1 MARKTKPL
9 TDTEIKAA
17 KPKDADY
24 QLYDGD
30 GLTLLIKSS
39 GSKLWQ
45 FRYYRP
51 LTKQRTKQSFGAYP
65 AVSLSDA
72 RKLRAESRVL
82 LAKDIDPQEHQKE
95 QVRNSQEAKTNTFL
109 LVAERWWNVKK
120 ASVTEDYADD
130 IWRSLERDVFPAI
143 GDISVTEIKAHTL
156 VKAVQPVQARGAL
169 ETVRRLCQRINE
181 VMIYAQNTGLIDAV
195 PSVNIGKAFEKP
207 QKKNMPSI
215 RPDQLPQLMQTMRT
229 ANISQST
236 RCLFMW
242 QLLTI
247 TRPAEAAEARW
258 DEIDFE
264 AKEWKIP
271 AARMKMN
278 RDARWD
284 EIDFEAKEWKIPAA
298 RMKMNRDH
306 TVPLSDGA
314 LAILAMMKSLSG
326 GREFIFPS
334 RIKPTQP
341 MNSQTVNAALKR
353 AGLGGVL
360 VSHGLRSIASTA
372 LNEQGFPPDVIEAA
386 LAHVDKNEVRRA
398 YNRSDYLEQRRPMM
412 QWWANLIKAADS
424 IPTVCNE
431 VAGLRLV
438 G

>member
-1 MARKTKPL
+1 MARQTKPL
-9 TDTEIKAA
+9 SVKEIESA
-17 KPKDADY
+17 KPKEADY
-24 QLYDGD
+24 VLYDGD
-30 GLTLLIKSS
+30 GLELLIKSS
-39 GSKLWQ
+39 GSKIWQ
-45 FRYYRP
+45 FRYIRP
-51 LTKQRTKQSFGAYP
+51 VTKKRAKKSIGPYP
-65 AVSLSDA
+65 SVTLADA
-72 RKLRAESRVL
+72 RNYRAESRSL
-82 LAKDIDPQEHQKE
+82 LAKQIDPQEHQQE
-95 QVRNSQEAKTNTFL
+95 QLRSSLEAKTNTFQ

-143 GDISVTEIKAHTL
+143 GDVSVTDIKAHTL
-156 VKAVQPVQARGAL
+156 VQAVQPVQARGAL

-229 ANISQST
+229 ASISLST

-247 TRPAEAAEARW
+247 TRPAEAAEALW
-258 DEIDFE
+258 EEVDIE
-264 AKEWKIP
+264 A
-271 AARMKMN
+271 R
-278 RDARWD
+278 
-284 EIDFEAKEWKIPAA
+284 EWKIPAA

-306 TVPLSDGA
+306 TVPLSNEA
-314 LAILAMMKSLSG
+314 IAILEMMK
-326 GREFIFPS
+326 PN
-334 RIKPTQP
+334 QP
-341 MNSQTVNAALKR
+341 MNSQTVNASLKR
-353 AGLGGVL
+353 AGFGGVL

-386 LAHVDKNEVRRA
+386 LAHVEKNEVRRA

-412 QWWANLIKAADS
+412 QWWADFVMAADRGS
-424 IPTVCNE
+424 MIE
-431 VAGLRLV
+431 GGMKGMRLAG
-438 G
+438 

>member
-17 KPKDADY
+17 KPQDKDY

-51 LTKQRTKQSFGAYP
+51 YTKQRTKQSFGAYP
-65 AVSLSDA
+65 AVTLSDA
-72 RKLRAESRVL
+72 RKLRTESRSL
-82 LAKDIDPQEHQKE
+82 LAKDIDPQEYQKD
-95 QVRNSQEAKTNTFL
+95 QIRSSQEAKTNTFQ
-109 LVAERWWNVKK
+109 LVAERWWEVKK
-120 ASVTEDYADD
+120 STVTEDYGND

-143 GDISVTEIKAHTL
+143 GDISVTDIKAHIL
-156 VKAVQPVQARGAL
+156 VQAIQPVQARGAL

-195 PSVNIGKAFEKP
+195 PSINIGKAFEKP
-207 QKKNMPSI
+207 KKKNMPSI
-215 RPDQLPQLMQTMRT
+215 PPDQLPKLMQTMRT
-229 ANISQST
+229 ANIILPT

-247 TRPAEAAEARW
+247 SRPAEAAEARW
-258 DEIDFE
+258 DEINFE
-264 AKEWKIP
+264 TKEWKIP

-278 RDARWD
+278 R
-284 EIDFEAKEWKIPAA
+284 E
-298 RMKMNRDH
+298 H
-306 TVPLSDGA
+306 TVPLSDAA
-314 LAILAMMKSLSG
+314 LAILELMKPLSG
-326 GREFIFPS
+326 NREFIFPS

-353 AGLGGVL
+353 AGFGGVL

-372 LNEQGFPPDVIEAA
+372 LNEQGFPPDIIEAA

-412 QWWANLIKAADS
+412 QWWADFIEAADRGS
-424 IPTVCNE
+424 IIE
-431 VAGLRLV
+431 GGIRGISLV

>member
-17 KPKDADY
+17 KPQDKDY

-51 LTKQRTKQSFGAYP
+51 YTKQRTKQSFGAYP
-65 AVSLSDA
+65 AVTLSDA
-72 RKLRAESRVL
+72 RKLRAESRSL
-82 LAKDIDPQEHQKE
+82 LAKDIDPQEYQKN
-95 QVRNSQEAKTNTFL
+95 QIRNSQEAKTNTFQ
-109 LVAERWWNVKK
+109 LVAERWWEVKK
-120 ASVTEDYADD
+120 STVTEDYGND

-143 GDISVTEIKAHTL
+143 GDISVTDIKAHIL
-156 VKAVQPVQARGAL
+156 VQAIQPVQARGAL

-195 PSVNIGKAFEKP
+195 PSINIGKAFEKP
-207 QKKNMPSI
+207 KKKNMPSI
-215 RPDQLPQLMQTMRT
+215 RPEQLPQLMQIMRT
-229 ANISQST
+229 ANIILPT

-247 TRPAEAAEARW
+247 SRPAEAAEARW
-258 DEIDFE
+258 DEINFE
-264 AKEWKIP
+264 TKEWKIP

-278 RDARWD
+278 R
-284 EIDFEAKEWKIPAA
+284 E
-298 RMKMNRDH
+298 H
-306 TVPLSDGA
+306 TVPLSDAA
-314 LAILAMMKSLSG
+314 LAILELMKPLSG
-326 GREFIFPS
+326 NREFIFPS

-353 AGLGGVL
+353 AGFGGVL

-412 QWWANLIKAADS
+412 QWWADFIAEADKGS
-424 IPTVCNE
+424 IIE
-431 VAGLRLV
+431 GGIRGISLV

>member
-17 KPKDADY
+17 KPQDKDY

-51 LTKQRTKQSFGAYP
+51 YTKQRTKQSFGAYP
-65 AVSLSDA
+65 AVTLSDA
-72 RKLRAESRVL
+72 RKLRAESRSL
-82 LAKDIDPQEHQKE
+82 LAKDIDPQEYQKD
-95 QVRNSQEAKTNTFL
+95 QIRNSQEAKTNTFQ
-109 LVAERWWNVKK
+109 LVAERWWEVKK
-120 ASVTEDYADD
+120 STVTEDYGND

-143 GDISVTEIKAHTL
+143 GDISVTDIKAHIL
-156 VKAVQPVQARGAL
+156 VQAIQPVQARGAL

-195 PSVNIGKAFEKP
+195 PSINIGKAFEKP
-207 QKKNMPSI
+207 KKKNMPSI
-215 RPDQLPQLMQTMRT
+215 PPDQLPKLMQTMRT
-229 ANISQST
+229 ASISLST

-247 TRPAEAAEARW
+247 SRPAEAAEARW
-258 DEIDFE
+258 DEINFE
-264 AKEWKIP
+264 TKEWKIP

-278 RDARWD
+278 R
-284 EIDFEAKEWKIPAA
+284 E
-298 RMKMNRDH
+298 H
-306 TVPLSDGA
+306 TVPLSDAA
-314 LAILAMMKSLSG
+314 LAILELMKPLSG
-326 GREFIFPS
+326 NREFVFPS

-353 AGLGGVL
+353 AGFGGVL

-372 LNEQGFPPDVIEAA
+372 LNEQGFPPDVIETA

-412 QWWANLIKAADS
+412 QWWADFIEKADRGS
-424 IPTVCNE
+424 IIE
-431 VAGLRLV
+431 GGIRGISLV

>member
-17 KPKDADY
+17 KSQDKDY

-51 LTKQRTKQSFGAYP
+51 YTKQRTKQSFGAYP
-65 AVSLSDA
+65 AVTLSDA
-72 RKLRAESRVL
+72 RKLRAESRSL
-82 LAKDIDPQEHQKE
+82 LAKDIDPQEYQKD
-95 QVRNSQEAKTNTFL
+95 QIRNSQEAKTNTFQ
-109 LVAERWWNVKK
+109 LVAERWWEVKK
-120 ASVTEDYADD
+120 STVTEDYGND

-143 GDISVTEIKAHTL
+143 GDISVTDIKAHIL
-156 VKAVQPVQARGAL
+156 VQAIQPVQARGAL

-195 PSVNIGKAFEKP
+195 PSINIGKAFEKP
-207 QKKNMPSI
+207 KKKNMPSI
-215 RPDQLPQLMQTMRT
+215 PPDQLPKLMQTMRT
-229 ANISQST
+229 ASISLST

-247 TRPAEAAEARW
+247 SRPAEAAEARW
-258 DEIDFE
+258 DEINFE
-264 AKEWKIP
+264 TKEWKIP
-271 AARMKMN
+271 ADRMKMN
-278 RDARWD
+278 R
-284 EIDFEAKEWKIPAA
+284 E
-298 RMKMNRDH
+298 H
-306 TVPLSDGA
+306 TVPLSDAA
-314 LAILAMMKSLSG
+314 LAILELMKPLSG
-326 GREFIFPS
+326 NREFIFPS

-353 AGLGGVL
+353 AGFGGVL

-412 QWWANLIKAADS
+412 QWWADFIESADRGS
-424 IPTVCNE
+424 IIE
-431 VAGLRLV
+431 GGIRGISLV

>member
-17 KPKDADY
+17 KPQDKDY

-51 LTKQRTKQSFGAYP
+51 YTKQRTKQSFGAYP
-65 AVSLSDA
+65 AVTLSDA
-72 RKLRAESRVL
+72 RKLRAESRSL
-82 LAKDIDPQEHQKE
+82 LAKDIDPQEYQKD
-95 QVRNSQEAKTNTFL
+95 QIRNSQEAKTNTFQL
-109 LVAERWWNVKK
+109 IAERWWEVKK
-120 ASVTEDYADD
+120 STVTEDYGND

-143 GDISVTEIKAHTL
+143 GDISVTDIKAHIL
-156 VKAVQPVQARGAL
+156 VQAIQPVQARGAL

-195 PSVNIGKAFEKP
+195 PSINIGKAFEKP
-207 QKKNMPSI
+207 KKKNMPSI
-215 RPDQLPQLMQTMRT
+215 PPDQLPKLMQTMRT
-229 ANISQST
+229 ASISLST

-247 TRPAEAAEARW
+247 SRPAEAAEARW
-258 DEIDFE
+258 DEINVE
-264 AKEWKIP
+264 NKEWKIP

-278 RDARWD
+278 R
-284 EIDFEAKEWKIPAA
+284 E
-298 RMKMNRDH
+298 H
-306 TVPLSDGA
+306 TVPLSDAA
-314 LAILAMMKSLSG
+314 LAILELMKPLSG
-326 GREFIFPS
+326 NREFIFPS

-353 AGLGGVL
+353 AGFGGVL

-412 QWWANLIKAADS
+412 QWWADFIESADKGS
-424 IPTVCNE
+424 IIE
-431 VAGLRLV
+431 GGIRGISLV

>member
-17 KPKDADY
+17 KPQDKDY

-51 LTKQRTKQSFGAYP
+51 YAKQRTKQSFGAYP
-65 AVSLSDA
+65 AVTLSDA
-72 RKLRAESRVL
+72 RKLRAESRSL
-82 LAKDIDPQEHQKE
+82 LAKDIDPQEYQKD
-95 QVRNSQEAKTNTFL
+95 QIRNSQEAKTNTFQ
-109 LVAERWWNVKK
+109 LVAERWWEVKK
-120 ASVTEDYADD
+120 STVTEDYGND

-143 GDISVTEIKAHTL
+143 GDISVTDIKAHIL
-156 VKAVQPVQARGAL
+156 VQAIQPVQARGAL

-195 PSVNIGKAFEKP
+195 PSINIGKAFEKP
-207 QKKNMPSI
+207 KKKNMPSI
-215 RPDQLPQLMQTMRT
+215 PPDQLPKLMQTMRT
-229 ANISQST
+229 ASISLST

-247 TRPAEAAEARW
+247 SRPAEAAEARW
-258 DEIDFE
+258 DEINFE
-264 AKEWKIP
+264 TKEWKIP

-278 RDARWD
+278 R
-284 EIDFEAKEWKIPAA
+284 E
-298 RMKMNRDH
+298 H
-306 TVPLSDGA
+306 TVPLSDAA
-314 LAILAMMKSLSG
+314 LAILELMKPLSG
-326 GREFIFPS
+326 NREFIFPS

-353 AGLGGVL
+353 AGFGGLL

-412 QWWANLIKAADS
+412 QWWADFIESADRGS
-424 IPTVCNE
+424 IIEGGVR
-431 VAGLRLV
+431 GISLV

>member
-229 ANISQST
+229 ASISLST

-258 DEIDFE
+258 DEIDF
-264 AKEWKIP
+264 
-271 AARMKMN
+271 
-278 RDARWD
+278 DAN
-284 EIDFEAKEWKIPAA
+284 EWKIPAA

-306 TVPLSDGA
+306 TVPLSGEA
-314 LAILAMMKSLSG
+314 LSILEMMKSLSG

-372 LNEQGFPPDVIEAA
+372 LNEEGFPPDVIEAA

-412 QWWANLIKAADS
+412 QWWADFVNKADS
-424 IPTVCNE
+424 GSTMDTGKRE
-431 VAGLRLV
+431 FKLV
-438 G
+438 V

>member
-1 MARKTKPL
+1 M
-9 TDTEIKAA
+9 
-17 KPKDADY
+17 
-24 QLYDGD
+24 
-30 GLTLLIKSS
+30 
-39 GSKLWQ
+39 
-45 FRYYRP
+45 
-51 LTKQRTKQSFGAYP
+51 
-65 AVSLSDA
+65 
-72 RKLRAESRVL
+72 
-82 LAKDIDPQEHQKE
+82 
-95 QVRNSQEAKTNTFL
+95 
-109 LVAERWWNVKK
+109 KK
-120 ASVTEDYADD
+120 ASVTEDYAED

-143 GDISVTEIKAHTL
+143 GDVSVIDIKAHTL
-156 VKAVQPVQARGAL
+156 VQAVQPVQARGAL

-229 ANISQST
+229 ASISLST

-258 DEIDFE
+258 DEVDLE
-264 AKEWKIP
+264 AREWKIH
-271 AARMKMN
+271 
-278 RDARWD
+278 
-284 EIDFEAKEWKIPAA
+284 AA

-306 TVPLSDGA
+306 TVPLSDEA
-314 LAILAMMKSLSG
+314 IAILEMMKPLSG
-326 GREFIFPS
+326 NREFIFPS

-353 AGLGGVL
+353 AGLGGIL

-372 LNEQGFPPDVIEAA
+372 LNEEGFLPDVIEAA

-412 QWWANLIKAADS
+412 QWWADFVNAADS
-424 IPTVCNE
+424 GSIIE
-431 VAGLRLV
+431 GGMKGIQLV

>member
-17 KPKDADY
+17 KPQDKDY

-51 LTKQRTKQSFGAYP
+51 YTKQRTKQSFGAYP
-65 AVSLSDA
+65 AVTLSDA
-72 RKLRAESRVL
+72 RKLRAESRSL
-82 LAKDIDPQEHQKE
+82 LAKDIDPQEYQKN
-95 QVRNSQEAKTNTFL
+95 QIRNSQEAKTNTFQ
-109 LVAERWWNVKK
+109 LVAERWWEVKK
-120 ASVTEDYADD
+120 STVTEDYGND

-143 GDISVTEIKAHTL
+143 GDISVTDIKAHIL
-156 VKAVQPVQARGAL
+156 VQAIQPVQARGAL

-195 PSVNIGKAFEKP
+195 PSINIGKAFEKP
-207 QKKNMPSI
+207 KKKNMPSI
-215 RPDQLPQLMQTMRT
+215 RPEQLPQLMQTMRT
-229 ANISQST
+229 ANIILPT

-247 TRPAEAAEARW
+247 SRPAEAAEARW
-258 DEIDFE
+258 DEINFE
-264 AKEWKIP
+264 TKEWKIP

-278 RDARWD
+278 R
-284 EIDFEAKEWKIPAA
+284 E
-298 RMKMNRDH
+298 H
-306 TVPLSDGA
+306 TVPLSDAA
-314 LAILAMMKSLSG
+314 LAILELMKPLSG
-326 GREFIFPS
+326 NREFIFPS
-334 RIKPTQP
+334 RIKSTQP

-353 AGLGGVL
+353 AGFGGAL

-386 LAHVDKNEVRRA
+386 LAHVDKNEVRRT

-412 QWWANLIKAADS
+412 QWWADFIEEADRGS
-424 IPTVCNE
+424 IIE
-431 VAGLRLV
+431 GGIRGISLV

>member
-1 MARKTKPL
+1 M
-9 TDTEIKAA
+9 
-17 KPKDADY
+17 
-24 QLYDGD
+24 
-30 GLTLLIKSS
+30 
-39 GSKLWQ
+39 
-45 FRYYRP
+45 
-51 LTKQRTKQSFGAYP
+51 
-65 AVSLSDA
+65 
-72 RKLRAESRVL
+72 
-82 LAKDIDPQEHQKE
+82 
-95 QVRNSQEAKTNTFL
+95 RNSQEAKTNTFL
-109 LVAERWWNVKK
+109 LVTERWWNVKK

-130 IWRSLERDVFPAI
+130 IWRSLERDVFPVI

-156 VKAVQPVQARGAL
+156 VKAVQPVQARGTL
-169 ETVRRLCQRINE
+169 ETVRRFYQRINE

-195 PSVNIGKAFEKP
+195 PSVNIGKAFKKP

-215 RPDQLPQLMQTMRT
+215 RPDQLPQLIQTMRT
-229 ANISQST
+229 ASISVST

-258 DEIDFE
+258 DEIDF
-264 AKEWKIP
+264 
-271 AARMKMN
+271 N
-278 RDARWD
+278 
-284 EIDFEAKEWKIPAA
+284 AKEWKIPAA

-306 TVPLSDGA
+306 TVPLSDE
-314 LAILAMMKSLSG
+314 AISILEMMKSLSG

-372 LNEQGFPPDVIEAA
+372 LDEEGFPPDVIEAA

-398 YNRSDYLEQRRPMM
+398 YNLTYYLEQRRPMM
-412 QWWANLIKAADS
+412 QWWANFVSKADS
-424 IPTVCNE
+424 GSIVESGKT
-431 VAGLRLV
+431 GLKLV

>member
-1 MARKTKPL
+1 IL
-9 TDTEIKAA
+9 
-17 KPKDADY
+17 
-24 QLYDGD
+24 G
-30 GLTLLIKSS
+30 
-39 GSKLWQ
+39 
-45 FRYYRP
+45 
-51 LTKQRTKQSFGAYP
+51 
-65 AVSLSDA
+65 
-72 RKLRAESRVL
+72 
-82 LAKDIDPQEHQKE
+82 
-95 QVRNSQEAKTNTFL
+95 
-109 LVAERWWNVKK
+109 RWWRYKWI
-120 ASVTEDYADD
+120 TFHP
-130 IWRSLERDVFPAI
+130 SL
-143 GDISVTEIKAHTL
+143 T
-156 VKAVQPVQARGAL
+156 
-169 ETVRRLCQRINE
+169 
-181 VMIYAQNTGLIDAV
+181 
-195 PSVNIGKAFEKP
+195 
-207 QKKNMPSI
+207 
-215 RPDQLPQLMQTMRT
+215 
-229 ANISQST
+229 
-236 RCLFMW
+236 
-242 QLLTI
+242 
-247 TRPAEAAEARW
+247 AEAAE
-258 DEIDFE
+258 
-264 AKEWKIP
+264 
-271 AARMKMN
+271 
-278 RDARWD
+278 ARWD

>member
-1 MARKTKPL
+1 MARQTKPL

-17 KPKDADY
+17 KPKDTDY

-45 FRYYRP
+45 FRYHRP

-72 RKLRAESRVL
+72 RKLRAESRAL
-82 LAKDIDPQEHQKE
+82 LAKEIDPQEHQKE
-95 QVRNSQEAKTNTFL
+95 LARSSLEAKTNTFQ

-120 ASVTEDYADD
+120 ASVTEDYAED
-130 IWRSLERDVFPAI
+130 IWRSLERDIFPAI
-143 GDISVTEIKAHTL
+143 GDISVTNIKAHTL
-156 VKAVQPVQARGAL
+156 VQAVQPVQARGAL

-229 ANISQST
+229 ASISLST

-258 DEIDFE
+258 EEVDIE
-264 AKEWKIP
+264 A
-271 AARMKMN
+271 R
-278 RDARWD
+278 
-284 EIDFEAKEWKIPAA
+284 EWKIPAA

-306 TVPLSDGA
+306 TVPLSDEA
-314 LAILAMMKSLSG
+314 IAILEMMKPLSG
-326 GREFIFPS
+326 NREFIFPS
-334 RIKPTQP
+334 RIKPNKP
-341 MNSQTVNAALKR
+341 MNSQTVNASLKR
-353 AGLGGVL
+353 AGFGGVL

-412 QWWANLIKAADS
+412 QWWADFIEAADAGS
-424 IPTVCNE
+424 IL
-431 VAGLRLV
+431 AGGVRGIKLA